1 MKIVL
6 VGNYF
11 YPEHI
16 GGIEIVSYHLAK
28 HYREEGHQVRWIAA
42 DVPPRYRNLTEG
54 DVAIRAWNITEERF
68 GFPQP
73 FPQPD
78 VVAKLYRSVQWCDV
92 VHMQDCLYPI
102 NILAFVISKLLR
114 KPILITQH
122 TEIIPYKNRLK
133 LWLHSFALRTLGVV
147 MHRHSDKTVFIS
159 TNTRDHLPFI
169 TRHIKDPVVIPNGV
183 DTDFFSPLPSDVR
196 SQLRQKLTGGTSNP
210 ILLFVGRF
218 VMIKGIHL
226 LIPII
231 EKHPEWHW
239 LLVGRP
245 DEYDPS
251 NWGYSNITFWPSLGL
266 DEMRTAYAIAD
277 LSIHPSEVVGMS
289 LTILECMS
297 CGTPV
302 MVNENVLY
310 GMPEDDLDYFILV
323 KPVAEQIENAIMS
336 LLANRMKLG
345 NYARKT
351 RNYVLSHSSW
361 REIARKYLDLL
372 EDVYRSNCLQG
383 R

>member
-1 MKIVL
+1 MKIAL

-16 GGIEIVSYHLAK
+16 GGIEIVSYHLVK
-28 HYREEGHQVRWIAA
+28 YYREEGHQVRWIAA

-54 DVAIRAWNITEERF
+54 DVPIRAWNITEEKF

-73 FPQPD
+73 LPRPD
-78 VVAKLYRSVQWCDV
+78 VAVKLYRSVQWCDV
-92 VHMQDCLYPI
+92 VHLQDCLYPI
-102 NILAFVISKLLR
+102 NILAFVISKLLK
-114 KPILITQH
+114 KPVIITQH

-133 LWLHSFALRTLGVV
+133 LWLQSFALRSLGVV
-147 MHRHSDKTVFIS
+147 MHRYSDKTVFIS

-169 TRHIKDPVVIPNGV
+169 TRHVKDPVVIPNGV
-183 DTDFFSPLPSDVR
+183 DTDLFSPLPQETK
-196 SQLRQKLTGGTSNP
+196 SQLRQKITGDNSKP

-218 VMIKGIHL
+218 VAIKGIQL
-226 LIPII
+226 LIPVI

-251 NWGYSNITFWPSLGL
+251 TWGYSNITFWPSLGL
-266 DEMRTAYAIAD
+266 EEMRTAYAIAD
-277 LSIHPSEVVGMS
+277 LSVHPSEVVGMS

-302 MVNENVLY
+302 MVNEDVLY
-310 GMPEDDLDYFILV
+310 GVPEDDLENFILV
-323 KPVAEQIENAIMS
+323 RPKTEQIENAITS
-336 LLANRMKLG
+336 LLADPMKLDA
-345 NYARKT
+345 YAGKARS
-351 RNYVLSHSSW
+351 YILSHSGW
-361 REIARKYLDLL
+361 REVAGKYLNLL
-372 EDVYRSNCLQG
+372 ENIRQSNGL
-383 R
+383 